1 MNIKVKDLVNSSDIK
16 SKIKNAVNGMDY
28 KTTYLVEF
36 GSDTI
41 PEVTEVEIIDTD
53 NGEMVKRK

>member
-36 GSDTI
+36 GSDCKAI
-41 PEVTEVEIIDTD
+41 VTEIYIIENEGLEII
-53 NGEMVKRK
+53 ERK